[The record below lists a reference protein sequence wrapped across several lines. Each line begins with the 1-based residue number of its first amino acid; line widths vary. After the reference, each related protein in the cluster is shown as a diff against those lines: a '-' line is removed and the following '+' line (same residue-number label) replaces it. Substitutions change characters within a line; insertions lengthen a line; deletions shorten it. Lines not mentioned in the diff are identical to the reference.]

1 MAVVQ
6 ISRIQH
12 RSGTSDNLP
21 QLARGEIGLAV
32 DTRRLYIG
40 NGGSNAPQTEN
51 LEILTSRSN
60 LLEVSESY
68 TYKDAQIGFSAQTG
82 ASASSPIVRTLQEK
96 IDDVASVRDFGAV
109 GDGVT
114 DDTLAVNRALYELF
128 ARESIQRV
136 RRMLYFPAG
145 KYVVNDII
153 KIPSFAYLKGEGP
166 DSTIIIGNDSTETA
180 VAQFADSKQQTGAS
194 VGSSS
199 AQPPQ
204 FIVID
209 GMTIEAGVD
218 IDTLVID
225 QAESCF
231 INNCKIIGN
240 KTSAPSSGGTSKTA
254 VKITSSSSYTT
265 KHINFKNTV
274 IGNHSLAVNLDHD
287 MNSIQFNGCRF
298 ENAYKGV
305 KIGENTTGSTPS
317 VTGPKSVKITGSIF
331 DNIYK
336 EGLHVYD
343 GENTVSA
350 YNQYKEVANNAL
362 GTGNAS
368 THVVNFA
375 ANVNSFSV
383 GDSFDRGD
391 GDVTT
396 TTKRVNTT
404 NQNIALG
411 TSLEIGSYSRTYNA
425 NVALSNNTGA
435 TTTGISFDEDSGLE
449 YAVEVDYLISR
460 NSKYRQ
466 GTLRI
471 VQDGTAQ
478 VLDDDFTENNGD
490 VGVTFDLNNNSG
502 LTTLR
507 YATDNQTTG
516 TLYLTVRKIS
526 T

>member
-1 MAVVQ
+1 
-6 ISRIQH
+6 
-12 RSGTSDNLP
+12 
-21 QLARGEIGLAV
+21 
-32 DTRRLYIG
+32 
-40 NGGSNAPQTEN
+40 
-51 LEILTSRSN
+51 
-60 LLEVSESY
+60 
-68 TYKDAQIGFSAQTG
+68 
-82 ASASSPIVRTLQEK
+82 
-96 IDDVASVRDFGAV
+96 
-109 GDGVT
+109 
-114 DDTLAVNRALYELF
+114 
-128 ARESIQRV
+128 
-136 RRMLYFPAG
+136 
-145 KYVVNDII
+145 
-153 KIPSFAYLKGEGP
+153 
-166 DSTIIIGNDSTETA
+166 
-180 VAQFADSKQQTGAS
+180 
-194 VGSSS
+194 
-199 AQPPQ
+199 
-204 FIVID
+204 
-209 GMTIEAGVD
+209 MTIEAGVD

-287 MNSIQFNGCRF
+287 MNSIQFDGCRF

-305 KIGENTTGSTPS
+305 KIGESVTGSTPS

-404 NQNIALG
+404 NQNIVLG

-435 TTTGISFDEDSGLE
+435 TTTGVSFDEDSGLE
-449 YAVEVDYLISR
+449 YAVAVSYTHL
-460 NSKYRQ
+460 
-466 GTLRI
+466 TLP
-471 VQDGTAQ
+471 TKA
-478 VLDDDFTENNGD
+478 
-490 VGVTFDLNNNSG
+490 
-502 LTTLR
+502 
-507 YATDNQTTG
+507 
-516 TLYLTVRKIS
+516 
-526 T
+526 

>member
-1 MAVVQ
+1 
-6 ISRIQH
+6 
-12 RSGTSDNLP
+12 
-21 QLARGEIGLAV
+21 
-32 DTRRLYIG
+32 
-40 NGGSNAPQTEN
+40 
-51 LEILTSRSN
+51 
-60 LLEVSESY
+60 
-68 TYKDAQIGFSAQTG
+68 
-82 ASASSPIVRTLQEK
+82 
-96 IDDVASVRDFGAV
+96 
-109 GDGVT
+109 
-114 DDTLAVNRALYELF
+114 
-128 ARESIQRV
+128 
-136 RRMLYFPAG
+136 
-145 KYVVNDII
+145 
-153 KIPSFAYLKGEGP
+153 
-166 DSTIIIGNDSTETA
+166 
-180 VAQFADSKQQTGAS
+180 
-194 VGSSS
+194 
-199 AQPPQ
+199 
-204 FIVID
+204 
-209 GMTIEAGVD
+209 
-218 IDTLVID
+218 
-225 QAESCF
+225 
-231 INNCKIIGN
+231 
-240 KTSAPSSGGTSKTA
+240 
-254 VKITSSSSYTT
+254 
-265 KHINFKNTV
+265 
-274 IGNHSLAVNLDHD
+274 
-287 MNSIQFNGCRF
+287 MNSIHFDGCRF

-305 KIGENTTGSTPS
+305 KIGENVTGSTPS
-317 VTGPKSVKITGSIF
+317 VTGPKSVKITGSMF

-336 EGLHVYD
+336 EGLHVYN

-350 YNQYKEVANNAL
+350 YNQYKDVANNAL

-375 ANVNSFSV
+375 AGVNSFSV

-391 GDVTT
+391 GDITT

-435 TTTGISFDEDSGLE
+435 TTTGVSFDENSGLE